1 MHRVKCKYRHDDKK
15 CESSGIKHKHYD
27 CFLEYTNF
35 KNDLIEYKCLI
46 CNKYCQIKFNEK
58 LKERFFN
65 TYKFSNHDNKFILL
79 LWKGLETNEYI
90 DDWEKI
96 NKTSTPEKEDIYS
109 HLNMEG
115 ITDADYA
122 YANRVC
128 KDFEIKNLGEY
139 YDLYVQSDTLLLAD
153 VFENLR
159 IMCLKIH
166 ELDPA
171 KLLSASGLAW
181 L

>member
-1 MHRVKCKYRHDDKK
+1 M
-15 CESSGIKHKHYD
+15 
-27 CFLEYTNF
+27 
-35 KNDLIEYKCLI
+35 
-46 CNKYCQIKFNEK
+46 
-58 LKERFFN
+58 
-65 TYKFSNHDNKFILL
+65 LL
-79 LWKGLETNEYI
+79 RKGLETNEYI

-115 ITDADYA
+115 ITDADYG

-159 IMCLKIH
+159 IMCLKIY

-171 KLLSASGLAW
+171 KLLSASGLTW

>member
-1 MHRVKCKYRHDDKK
+1 M
-15 CESSGIKHKHYD
+15 
-27 CFLEYTNF
+27 
-35 KNDLIEYKCLI
+35 
-46 CNKYCQIKFNEK
+46 
-58 LKERFFN
+58 
-65 TYKFSNHDNKFILL
+65 LL
-79 LWKGLETNEYI
+79 RKGLETNEYI

-159 IMCLKIH
+159 IMCLKIY